1 MSKVTLVVLGL
12 AMVGLTIGS
21 VVAANTDG
29 SCKFKE
35 NGNYVSDNGSISAFG
50 PMNAAMDCATRGVL
64 PASVLA
70 RLGKWGD
77 PETKAWAEDIKRLN
91 QEVIDRNKKA
101 EEAPE
106 PITPIE
112 VESIDAPDV

>member
-35 NGNYVSDNGSISAFG
+35 NGNYVPYPYSD
-50 PMNAAMDCATRGVL
+50 
-64 PASVLA
+64 
-70 RLGKWGD
+70 
-77 PETKAWAEDIKRLN
+77 
-91 QEVIDRNKKA
+91 
-101 EEAPE
+101 
-106 PITPIE
+106 
-112 VESIDAPDV
+112 